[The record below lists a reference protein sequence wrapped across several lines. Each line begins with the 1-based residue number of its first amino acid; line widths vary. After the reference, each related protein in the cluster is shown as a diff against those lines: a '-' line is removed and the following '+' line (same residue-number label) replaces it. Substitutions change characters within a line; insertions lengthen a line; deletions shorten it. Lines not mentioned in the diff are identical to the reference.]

1 MLQPLRTV
9 IVHADE
15 PFSVGFNIGG
25 TELGLD
31 PDPAVGAA
39 GTEAAGAGAAGTEAA
54 GTEAAGTGAASTGA
68 AGAGGTTAYWRVR
81 DADQA
86 HAHLLSIGGV
96 SRQAVHDVGGG
107 ILAAAVLDPFG
118 NTIGVIEIP
127 GERGTPPLDDA

>member
-54 GTEAAGTGAASTGA
+54 G
-68 AGAGGTTAYWRVR
+68 AGGTTAYWRVR

-107 ILAAAVLDPFG
+107 IRAAAVLGPFG

>member
-39 GTEAAGAGAAGTEAA
+39 GTEAAGAGAAGTE
-54 GTEAAGTGAASTGA
+54 A